1 MPAAR
6 PGVPGD
12 GLQLPDAGTPSKPT
26 TPGKVGS
33 DIGFSFLTSTSPEGC
48 RADSDSGSAPTSAR
62 HREVLVEAE
71 LRAEHQAAARTTMLD
86 LAHSLESILDERKK
100 LLRQIEREKKT
111 SSLLRYRCR
120 DLEEQLEEAVTE
132 EEKRQAAK
140 LVQRGFDSGN
150 QFVFSMLLEKSREA
164 YGVSLFSADDEPSGE
179 DPQGGAAGSDA
190 AGGGKVFSLDCIM
203 SSQGDQMTVK
213 WIFKTWMHE
222 VNKTKQRLAEEAAV
236 RERQRL
242 DEERE
247 RRIQEEIEKRVGAVR
262 RMAEE
267 LDRLLKAANETI
279 KQHEA
284 KQKELHDKLNAQ
296 GNHAADRERQ
306 LTAANE
312 QLQADFA
319 QSQRRLNDT
328 QERLAKLQQDFRDL
342 QEALRRSEAKNEAEI
357 ARLKAAIKSINS
369 ELEQAVI
376 LAKHM
381 REAALKAKRDAAQSV
396 SPEKFAQLIA
406 ELEDMRDRL
415 SKLGRQYSAEKDGN
429 ASLQLKL
436 DKNQRRME
444 LERQFLPLLHQARGP
459 LGPKTSIGDGV
470 KKQQNWDLVGTAP
483 LPSAPSA
490 TDKKLHASQSATSLG
505 GSRSLGGPLG
515 GM

>member
-1 MPAAR
+1 M
-6 PGVPGD
+6 GHD
-12 GLQLPDAGTPSKPT
+12 
-26 TPGKVGS
+26 VG
-33 DIGFSFLTSTSPEGC
+33 FCFLTGTSPEAG
-48 RADSDSGSAPTSAR
+48 RADPDSAPTSAR

-86 LAHSLESILDERKK
+86 LAHSLESLLEERKR
-100 LLRQIEREKKT
+100 LLRQIEREKTT
-111 SSLLRYRCR
+111 SSILRSKCR
-120 DLEEQLEEAVTE
+120 DLEEQLEEALAE
-132 EEKRQAAK
+132 EEKRQAAE
-140 LVQRGFDSGN
+140 LVQKGFDSGN
-150 QFVFSMLLEKSREA
+150 QFIFSMLLEKSREA
-164 YGVSLFSADDEPSGE
+164 YGVSLFADGDAPPGE
-179 DPQGGAAGSDA
+179 DPSGGAAGSDA
-190 AGGGKVFSLDCIM
+190 DGGGKVFSLDCLM
-203 SSQGDQMTVK
+203 SSKGDQMTIK

-222 VNKTKQRLAEEAAV
+222 VNKTKQRLAEEAAA

-242 DEERE
+242 EEERE

-279 KQHEA
+279 RQHDA

-296 GNHAADRERQ
+296 GNQAADRERQ
-306 LTAANE
+306 LAAANE

-319 QSQRRLNDT
+319 QSQRRLGET
-328 QERLAKLQQDFRDL
+328 QERLAKLQQDFHDL
-342 QEALRRSEAKNEAEI
+342 QEALRRSEAKSEAEM
-357 ARLKAAIKSINS
+357 ARLRAAIKLINS

-415 SKLGRQYSAEKDGN
+415 SKLGRQYSAERDGN

-444 LERQFLPLLHQARGP
+444 LERQFLPLLHKARGP
-459 LGPKTSIGDGV
+459 LGPKTSVGEGAR
-470 KKQQNWDLVGTAP
+470 KQQNWDLVGAAP
-483 LPSAPSA
+483 LPAAPGT